1 MNKNNDISKIIEIS
15 TRNGTIH
22 LGYTHANKLLLD
34 YPLRYVG
41 ENYVTGL
48 SNAFIGREFV
58 NKIIFHKSS
67 LA

>member
-15 TRNGTIH
+15 TSNGSID
-22 LGYTHANKLLLD
+22 LGYTHARKLLLGF
-34 YPLRYVG
+34 PLRNVG